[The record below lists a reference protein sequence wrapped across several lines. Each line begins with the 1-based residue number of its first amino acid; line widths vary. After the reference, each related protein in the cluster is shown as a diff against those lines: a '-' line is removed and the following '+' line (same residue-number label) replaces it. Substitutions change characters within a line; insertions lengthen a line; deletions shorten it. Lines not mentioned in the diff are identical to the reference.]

1 MAVPGPQRERA
12 FHVRRTARE
21 RYAIDDALFGIRGD
35 LAVADLGGVR
45 RLAAAMNDARPTG
58 APGVSAG
65 EIGALGLLHEV
76 GHLLVARQA
85 ALGGTTMA
93 SALRDI
99 RRRLGE
105 DLDRLLDRYGAAF
118 PGIGPAPEPE
128 LVRLEE
134 LVLTRVSNENPAI
147 GPLRELVDDRVL
159 ADGTRYDEAIAGLD
173 RALTAD
179 PVLDP
184 GDGTRVSLVE
194 LLRAPARHAPTS
206 LAGQLRY
213 VRDHWG
219 ALLGADLDAL
229 IGRLDIA
236 LGIITEEER
245 ALHRRFGGGA
255 DPVRAVR
262 PPSFRGLADEPER
275 FSADSAWMP
284 RLVLMAKST
293 YVWLDQLSRWH
304 GRDIRTLDAV
314 PDEALDRLASWG
326 VTGLWLIGLW
336 QRSVASER
344 IKRMRGNP
352 DAVASA
358 YSLDDYRIADD
369 LGGESAYAD
378 LRERARTRGIRLA
391 SDMVPNHMGIDS
403 RWVIDHPEWF
413 LSLPQPPY
421 PAYTFDGPD
430 LASDER
436 VGIVLEDHYWDD
448 ADAAVVF
455 KRFDRATGDERY
467 IYHGNDGTS
476 FPWNDTAQLDFLD
489 AAVREHVI
497 QVVLDVARRFPVIRF
512 DAAMVLAKRHVRRLW
527 WPEPGAGDGIP
538 SRAQYALTAAEF
550 EARMPTEFW
559 REVVDRVAAEVPD
572 TLLLAEAFWMLEG
585 YFVRTLGMHR
595 VYNSAFMH
603 MLRDEN
609 GAGYRALIKDT
620 LEFDPEILKRYVNF
634 MSNPDEK
641 TAVEQF
647 GKGDKYF
654 GVATVLA
661 TLPGLPMLGH
671 GQVEGFGEKYG
682 MEFRRATLDE
692 RPDPWLVERHERE
705 IFPLLH
711 RRAWFAEAHDFLLF
725 DFHTD
730 GGGVDESVLAYSNGH
745 GPTRSLVVFHDRFS
759 STAGTIRE
767 SAAYARK
774 SASGARRLVR
784 RSLAEGLDLPNDPSM
799 FVAFRD
805 ARTGLEYLR
814 SCTDLWERGLWLSL
828 DAYAGHVFWEFR
840 EVRDGSSGQWR
851 RLAERLNGRGV
862 PSLDDALRGLQLEP
876 VHAPLRMLFEG
887 SHVEAVLEGTAADA
901 DLDRLEDRLADFLRA
916 VGDATGVSGDP
927 VAVAARIRAEA
938 SLAYVDGAGR
948 LSPSER
954 AALLGWLVLSRLGA
968 MAPGADVALTSAA
981 WYDELRLA
989 PVIAAGFR
997 TAGLD
1002 EADAWAVADL
1012 VRVLLVLPR
1021 PSAIR
1026 GRGRQVDLRLLER
1039 WLAHDGLRAA
1049 MGVNTWEGVEW
1060 LDRDRFA
1067 TLVGWAVR
1075 LDSLESGRPADSRL
1089 AARLARAADVAGY
1102 RVDALLSIL
1111 ARPAGRGPRRRT

>member
-1 MAVPGPQRERA
+1 MVVSAPQLERA

-21 RYAIDDALFGIRGD
+21 RYAIEDALFGIRGD
-35 LAVADLGGVR
+35 LAVADIGGVR
-45 RLAAAMNDARPTG
+45 QLAAAMNEGRP
-58 APGVSAG
+58 AASAG
-65 EIGALGLLHEV
+65 VLAGDIGALGLLHEV

-85 ALGGTTMA
+85 AAGGATMA
-93 SALRDI
+93 TALRDV
-99 RRRLGE
+99 RRRLHD

-118 PGIGPAPEPE
+118 PGSGRDPEPD

-134 LVLTRVSNENPAI
+134 LLLTRVSNENPAI
-147 GPLRELVDDRVL
+147 GPLRELVDDRIL
-159 ADGTRYDEAIAGLD
+159 AEGTRYEDAIAGLEQ
-173 RALTAD
+173 AFGVH
-179 PVLDP
+179 PELDP
-184 GDGTRVSLVE
+184 GDGTRTSLVD

-213 VRDHWG
+213 VREHWG
-219 ALLGADLDAL
+219 ALLGPDLDAL
-229 IGRLDIA
+229 VGRLDIA

-245 ALHRRFGGGA
+245 ALHQRFGGGA
-255 DPVRAVR
+255 DLDRAVH
-262 PPSFRGLADEPER
+262 PPSLRGLADEPER

-293 YVWLDQLSRWH
+293 YVWLDQLSRWY

-314 PDEALDRLASWG
+314 PDEALDTLASWG

-336 QRSVASER
+336 QRSEASER

-352 DAVASA
+352 EAVASA

-369 LGGESAYAD
+369 LGGEGAYAD
-378 LRERARTRGIRLA
+378 LRDRAGARGIRLA

-421 PAYTFDGPD
+421 PAYTFSGPD

-436 VGIVLEDHYWDD
+436 VGVVLEDHYWDD
-448 ADAAVVF
+448 SDAAVVF
-455 KRFDRATGDERY
+455 KRFDRATGDERF

-497 QVVLDVARRFPVIRF
+497 RVIIDVARRFPVIRF

-609 GAGYRALIKDT
+609 AAGYRTLIKET

-634 MSNPDEK
+634 MSNPDER

-654 GVATVLA
+654 GVASVLA

-682 MEFRRATLDE
+682 MEFRRAALDE
-692 RPDPWLVERHERE
+692 RPDAWLVERHQRE
-705 IFPLLH
+705 IFPLFH

-730 GGGVDESVLAYSNGH
+730 GGGIDESVLAYSNGH
-745 GPTRSLVVFHDRFS
+745 GPTRSLVVFHDRFA

-774 SASGARRLVR
+774 SASGAKRLVR
-784 RSLAEGLDLPNDPSM
+784 RSLAEGLDLPNDRAM

-814 SCTDLWERGLWLSL
+814 SCTDIWERGLWLSL

-851 RLAERLNGRGV
+851 RLADRLAGRGV
-862 PSLDDALRGLQLEP
+862 VSLEEALRGLQLEP
-876 VHAPLRMLFEG
+876 VHAPLRALFDGGEVAAILDG
-887 SHVEAVLEGTAADA
+887 TISDEA
-901 DLDRLEDRLADFLRA
+901 LDRLEDRLADVLRA
-916 VGDATGVSGDP
+916 VGATTGVDGDP
-927 VAVAARIRAEA
+927 VVIAARIRDEA
-938 SLAYVDGAGR
+938 SQAYADAASR
-948 LSPSER
+948 LSRADR

-968 MAPGADVALTSAA
+968 MASGADMAATSAA

-989 PVIAAGFR
+989 PVVAAGFR
-997 TAGLD
+997 RSGLE
-1002 EADAWAVADL
+1002 EAAAWAVADL

-1026 GRGRQVDLRLLER
+1026 GRGRQVDLRLIER
-1039 WLAHDGLRAA
+1039 WLAHEGVRAA

-1060 LDRDRFA
+1060 LDGERFT
-1067 TLVGWAVR
+1067 TLVGWALR
-1075 LDSLESGRPADSRL
+1075 LDAVDADRRVDVRRATRL
-1089 AARLARAADVAGY
+1089 ATAAEAAGY
-1102 RVDALLSIL
+1102 RIDAFLSGL
-1111 ARPAGRGPRRRT
+1111 AGPADRARRR